1 MNKKVVVSWK
11 SQSESLKLVQKTGG
25 KLEKKVSDILQ
36 WDSGRGIYDRDKKY
50 DLQVDNVHPNIKNP
64 KLFASVTYTKP
75 DTKGHSNENK
85 LQLKVGELILFK
97 NAYPD
102 SKHILILGGEKEAW
116 LEYVLEAFNFFFDEV
131 IYLWSAKGLNRLK
144 DIKENPE
151 LIKKS
156 HINFWKKIKISNQN
170 INYTSKNKKIPSG
183 LLRYKV
189 LDKVINQKPPVHHP
203 DLINNK
209 IASLCLHR
217 SKIKNGAEWHNFVNR
232 KWSSFE
238 QSRSYFNPLEALI
251 EISLQ
256 SAKISFKGGIAK
268 DVAVHSLLHDLGMHH
283 TLLSEDFVLYSKK
296 FKKDVYIQCKASGG
310 GRSQHGKNIQNRTK
324 EQVCRGVFYRCT
336 FRGKELILN
345 QKKFI
350 WISILD
356 GDWGVTKKTPHKYIH
371 MLEFA
376 GYDKYFCAEDLVD
389 SNINPLPPSSNPFL
403 TYLLDE
409 LDCKRK

>member
-1 MNKKVVVSWK
+1 MSKISGSWK

-25 KLEKKVSDILQ
+25 KLEKKVSEVLK
-36 WDSGRGIYDRDKKY
+36 WSAGRVIYDKEKGY
-50 DLQVDNVHPNIKNP
+50 DLQVDNVYPNTLSP
-64 KLFASVTYTKP
+64 KVFASVTYTKP

-97 NAYPD
+97 NAYPE
-102 SKHILILGGEKEAW
+102 STHILVLGGEKQAW
-116 LEYVLEAFNFFFDEV
+116 LEYVLDAFNFFFDEV
-131 IYLWSAKGLNRLK
+131 IYLWETKGLNRLK
-144 DIKENPE
+144 EIKQNPNS
-151 LIKKS
+151 INKS
-156 HINFWKKIKISNQN
+156 HINFWEKLKKSNQN
-170 INYTSKNKKIPSG
+170 INYTNKNKKIPSG

-232 KWSSFE
+232 KWSAFE

-251 EISLQ
+251 EISLNN
-256 SAKISFKGGIAK
+256 AKIKFKGGIAK
-268 DVAVHSLLHDLGMHH
+268 DVSVHSLLHDLGMNH
-283 TLLSEDFVLYSKK
+283 TLLSEDFVLFSKK
-296 FKKDVYIQCKASGG
+296 YKKNVYIQCKASGG

-324 EQVCRGVFYRCT
+324 EQVSRGILYRCT
-336 FRGKELILN
+336 FKEKKLILN
-345 QKKFI
+345 PKNFI

-356 GDWGVTKKTPHKYIH
+356 GNWGVTKKTPHKYIH

-389 SNINPLPPSSNPFL
+389 NNINPLPPVSNQL
-403 TYLLDE
+403 IDYLINE
-409 LDCKRK
+409 LDCEKK

>member
-1 MNKKVVVSWK
+1 MNKLTLSWK

-25 KLEKKVSDILQ
+25 KLEKSVSDILQ
-36 WDSGRGIYDRDKKY
+36 WDSGRVIYDVDKKY
-50 DLQVDNVHPNIKNP
+50 DLQVDNVFPNIKNP
-64 KLFASVTYTKP
+64 KIFASVTYTKP

-97 NAYPD
+97 NIYPE
-102 SKHILILGGEKEAW
+102 SKYILILGGEKEAW
-116 LEYVLEAFNFFFDEV
+116 LEYVLKAFNFFFDEV
-131 IYLWSAKGLNRLK
+131 IYLWEVKGLNRLK
-144 DIKENPE
+144 EIKENPE

-156 HINFWKKIKISNQN
+156 HFNFWKKLKIDKKNVK
-170 INYTSKNKKIPSG
+170 YTNENKKIPSG

-189 LDKVINQKPPVHHP
+189 LDKIKNQKPSVHHP
-203 DLINNK
+203 DLIENK

-217 SKIKNGAEWHNFVNR
+217 AKIKNGAEWHNFLYK
-232 KWSSFE
+232 KWSAFE

-256 SAKISFKGGIAK
+256 SAKLSFDGGIAK
-268 DVAVHSLLHDLGMHH
+268 DVPVHSLLHDLGMHH

-296 FKKDVYIQCKASGG
+296 FKKDVFIQCKASGG
-310 GRSQHGKNIQNRTK
+310 GRNQHGKNIQNRTK
-324 EQVCRGVFYRCT
+324 EQVSRGIFYRCT
-336 FRGKELILN
+336 YKDKELILN
-345 QKKFI
+345 QKNFI

-389 SNINPLPPSSNPFL
+389 SNLNPLPPSSNPFL
-403 TYLLDE
+403 TYLVDE
-409 LDCKRK
+409 LDCKIK